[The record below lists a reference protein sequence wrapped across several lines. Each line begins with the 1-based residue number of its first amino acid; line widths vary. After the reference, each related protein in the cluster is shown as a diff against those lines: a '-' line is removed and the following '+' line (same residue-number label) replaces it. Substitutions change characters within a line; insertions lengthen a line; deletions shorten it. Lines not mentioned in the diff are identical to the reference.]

1 MSIGGVTVDTV
12 TISPKYQVVIPKSV
26 RRQLRLVPGQKV
38 QVIAYGDRI
47 EFIPLKPA
55 RELRGM
61 LRGLDTT
68 FERDREDR
76 V

>member
-1 MSIGGVTVDTV
+1 MNAV

-38 QVIAYGDRI
+38 QVIAYGGRI

-68 FERDREDR
+68 FEREREDR

>member
-1 MSIGGVTVDTV
+1 MEAV

-55 RELRGM
+55 SELRGM

>member
-1 MSIGGVTVDTV
+1 MEAV

-68 FERDREDR
+68 FERDRADR

>member
-1 MSIGGVTVDTV
+1 MEAV